1 VFFLGDPCGADCWAA
16 GVRAPIGVDL
26 TFNQPGF
33 LEVFM
38 ELAPVFYIAPATFL
52 ALEGGLGVRGYF

>member
-1 VFFLGDPCGADCWAA
+1 M
-16 GVRAPIGVDL
+16 IGLDL
-26 TFNQPGF
+26 MFDQPNF

-38 ELAPVFYIAPATFL
+38 ELAPVFYMAPATFL